1 MDWEE
6 GVNQEIVF
14 RLRLKF
20 TNPQNCNLVVTN
32 SMHPLTHKICFLSE
46 SERQFQRSTSRGE
59 GEDATSPPRQ
69 HYSQAATARYLI
81 MRKATKKSLKV
92 SEWWAIK
99 ANKHYTTHSAHFTT
113 KGGHSHLGC
122 CIFPS
127 KVALDSPSFVCQMQL
142 LKANKYG
149 NLN

>member
-1 MDWEE
+1 MAVWAMENGKSGTSLSPLGKLHMCSCWACSGFECFDVAKSWKYCGVELEWEE
-6 GVNQEIVF
+6 GVNQEIVY

-92 SEWWAIK
+92 SERVVGK
-99 ANKHYTTHSAHFTT
+99 E
-113 KGGHSHLGC
+113 GL
-122 CIFPS
+122 
-127 KVALDSPSFVCQMQL
+127 
-142 LKANKYG
+142 
-149 NLN
+149 